1 MTGDKVWFI
10 TGCSAGL
17 GRELAEAVLASGHR
31 LTATARD
38 TARLRALADR
48 YGDRVRVIALDV
60 TDPVA
65 ARDAVSLAVEQFGR
79 LDVLVNNAGYADL
92 ASIEDV
98 TDQALREQ
106 MDVNFFG
113 VCNLSRAALPV
124 MRKQRAGHIMQI
136 SSVGGRVGGPGLA
149 AYQAAKWAVGGFS
162 EVLAKEVRDF
172 GIKVTVIEPGSMR
185 TNWAG
190 SSMTIPEISE
200 AYQPV
205 IGPVAERLRRSD
217 GNQPGDPARIA
228 QVLLDIAEVP
238 APPLRLLVGSDAV
251 AVAADAARFRA
262 QEDAEWRAVSES
274 VAYPSADTAHVA
286 QATQAGGAD

>member
-1 MTGDKVWFI
+1 MTRDKVWFI

-17 GRELAEAVLASGHR
+17 GRTLAEAVLASGQR

-38 TARLRALADR
+38 TKRLQGLVDT
-48 YGDRVRVIALDV
+48 YGERVRVLALDV

-98 TDQALREQ
+98 TDHALREQ

-172 GIKVTVIEPGSMR
+172 GIKVTVVEPGSMR

-200 AYQPV
+200 AYKAV

-217 GNQPGDPARIA
+217 GNQPGDPARVA
-228 QVLLDIAEVP
+228 QVILDIAEVP

-251 AVAADAARFRA
+251 AVAANAARFRA
-262 QEDAEWRAVSES
+262 EEDAQWREVSES
-274 VAYPSADTAHVA
+274 VAFPSTDTPHAA
-286 QATQAGGAD
+286 QDPHARGAG

>member
-65 ARDAVSLAVEQFGR
+65 ARHAVGLAVEQFGR

-98 TDQALREQ
+98 SDQALREQ

-251 AVAADAARFRA
+251 AVAANAAMFRA
-262 QEDAEWRAVSES
+262 QEDAEWREVSES
-274 VAYPSADTAHVA
+274 VAYPSADTAH
-286 QATQAGGAD
+286 ATQAGGAD

>member
-1 MTGDKVWFI
+1 MTRDKVWFI
-10 TGCSAGL
+10 TGCSGGL
-17 GRELAEAVLASGHR
+17 GRTLAEAVLASGQR

-38 TARLRALADR
+38 TKRLQPLVDT
-48 YGDRVRVIALDV
+48 YGDRIRVVALDV

-65 ARDAVSLAVEQFGR
+65 ARDAVSLAVGQFGR

-98 TDQALREQ
+98 TDEALREQ

-190 SSMTIPEISE
+190 SSMTIPQISE
-200 AYQPV
+200 AYKAV

-217 GNQPGDPARIA
+217 GNQPGDPARVA
-228 QVLLDIAEVP
+228 QVIVDIAEVP

-251 AVAADAARFRA
+251 AVAANAARFRA
-262 QEDAEWRAVSES
+262 EEDAQWREISES
-274 VAYPSADTAHVA
+274 VAFPTTDTAHVA
-286 QATQAGGAD
+286 QDPHARGAG

>member
-1 MTGDKVWFI
+1 MTRDKVWFI
-10 TGCSAGL
+10 TGCSGGL
-17 GRELAEAVLASGHR
+17 GRTLAEAVLASGQR

-38 TARLRALADR
+38 TKRLQALVDT
-48 YGDRVRVIALDV
+48 YGDRIRVVALDV

-65 ARDAVSLAVEQFGR
+65 ARDAVSLAVGQFGR

-200 AYQPV
+200 AYKAV

-217 GNQPGDPARIA
+217 GNQPGDPARVA
-228 QVLLDIAEVP
+228 QVIMDIAEVP

-251 AVAADAARFRA
+251 AVAANAARFRA
-262 QEDAEWRAVSES
+262 EEDAQWREISES
-274 VAYPSADTAHVA
+274 VAFPTTDTPHVA
-286 QATQAGGAD
+286 QDPHARGAG

>member
-17 GRELAEAVLASGHR
+17 GRELAEAVLASGYR